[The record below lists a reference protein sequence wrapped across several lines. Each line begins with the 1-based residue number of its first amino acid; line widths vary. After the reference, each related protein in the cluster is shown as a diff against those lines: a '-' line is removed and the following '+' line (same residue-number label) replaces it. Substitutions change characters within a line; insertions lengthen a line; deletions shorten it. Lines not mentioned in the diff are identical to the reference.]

1 MSEYDYDEVA
11 DWQDILD
18 EVVCGHTDGL
28 VCPFCSKKA
37 IEVDLDG
44 PEIEIKCTEC
54 GRWIRGQNA
63 F

>member
-18 EVVCGHTDGL
+18 EVISGHTDGL
-28 VCPFCSKKA
+28 VCPFCGKKA
-37 IEVDLDG
+37 IEVTEEG
-44 PEIEIKCTEC
+44 SGFQIKCTEC
-54 GRWIRGQNA
+54 GRWIEGQNA